1 MKNKSD
7 GWTVLFS
14 QVTGAAFNLDS
25 FAMINSLCLFHAHN
39 CELGFRTSVR
49 IFDCSLLI
57 PLKAL
62 INEVCCLDIEPIILF
77 NLPDTCVCR
86 FFKSISLVTHFSI
99 SKLISRSLTPW
110 NALNSCESCCE
121 DLIRLLTKLALS
133 WGTWRLDPMKYNS
146 RTRLASSIH
155 IAVLRSTFEPCSRFP
170 ISGIKRSLNIS
181 VTVLTTNIRKFSS
194 VPPFSINSLI

>member
-1 MKNKSD
+1 MVGVLYLPHVSPESGVCRKHMKNKSD

-62 INEVCCLDIEPIILF
+62 INE
-77 NLPDTCVCR
+77 
-86 FFKSISLVTHFSI
+86 
-99 SKLISRSLTPW
+99 
-110 NALNSCESCCE
+110 
-121 DLIRLLTKLALS
+121 
-133 WGTWRLDPMKYNS
+133 
-146 RTRLASSIH
+146 
-155 IAVLRSTFEPCSRFP
+155 
-170 ISGIKRSLNIS
+170 
-181 VTVLTTNIRKFSS
+181 
-194 VPPFSINSLI
+194 